1 LEGRYVLLNPL
12 LGAVLLVA
20 MIYCGKVF
28 RQNWVSQRP
37 GWVKR
42 AWVYGSLAF
51 LSFVVVAFVPLD
63 MPN

>member
-1 LEGRYVLLNPL
+1 LLNPL
-12 LGAVLLVA
+12 LAAFLLIA

-28 RQNWVSQRP
+28 RQNWVSQGP

-42 AWVYGSLAF
+42 AWIYGSLAF
-51 LSFVVVAFVPLD
+51 LFFVIVAFVPLD

>member
-1 LEGRYVLLNPL
+1 LLNPL
-12 LGAVLLVA
+12 LAAFLLIA

-28 RQNWVSQRP
+28 RQNWVSQGP

-42 AWVYGSLAF
+42 AWIYGSLAF
-51 LSFVVVAFVPLD
+51 LFFVTVAFVPLD

>member
-1 LEGRYVLLNPL
+1 MLNPL
-12 LGAVLLVA
+12 LAAVLLVA

-28 RQNWVSQRP
+28 RQNWAVQEP

-42 AWVYGSLAF
+42 AWIYGALAF
-51 LSFVVVAFVPLD
+51 LSFVVVAFVPLE